1 MKRLGWIPF
10 AGGLV
15 AAAGM
20 FFPESSAL
28 IYHRAVLIVVALS
41 TAGAALAA
49 ARRFAPGDKLYASWL
64 LIAGGYALA
73 STRYLF
79 RIWTL
84 VFGGGVTN
92 RPLLDSMLIAQ
103 NVAIA
108 LALLLFVRAWYTTG
122 LANPGSRAAQV
133 AMIAAGI
140 AVAVLVG
147 GYPLLRGIATAN
159 TDLVL
164 LVSTAGDMVGIALIV
179 PLLLPA
185 MALRGGLL
193 MDTWAS
199 LAASE
204 AGWLLY
210 DIWYASKSEFSLTL
224 GQARGIEEGIRVI
237 AILFAF
243 IAAVSQRRATRA
255 LSP

>member
-1 MKRLGWIPF
+1 MKRLAWVPF

-20 FFPESSAL
+20 FVPESSAL
-28 IYHRAVLIVVALS
+28 IYHRAVLIVVALA
-41 TAGAALAA
+41 TAGAAFAA

-73 STRYLF
+73 ATRYLF
-79 RIWTL
+79 RLWTL
-84 VFGGGVTN
+84 LFGGGITY

-122 LANPGSRAAQV
+122 LAAPGSRLAQV
-133 AMIAAGI
+133 AMIAGGI

-147 GYPLLRGIATAN
+147 GYPLVRGIATAN

-164 LVSTAGDMVGIALIV
+164 LVSTAGDMVGLALIV

-185 MALRGGLL
+185 MAMRGGLL
-193 MDTWAS
+193 METWAS

-204 AGWLLY
+204 GGWLLY
-210 DIWYASKSEFSLTL
+210 DIWYATKGDFGLTT
-224 GQARGIEEGIRVI
+224 GQARGIEEAIRVV

-243 IAAVSQRRATRA
+243 VAAVSQRRATEV
-255 LSP
+255 